1 MDKFFR
7 KNRRKLN
14 ASWDII
20 IEGLMVNNKST
31 FFTALYQ
38 AMMEHPS
45 YVILSDMPVARKI
58 ELLSNML
65 KYYEERD
72 DFEKCAKLY
81 KMQQQVNQTL
91 C

>member
-20 IEGLMVNNKST
+20 IEGLMVNNKSR

-65 KYYEERD
+65 KYYEDRE

-81 KMQQQVNQTL
+81 EMQQQVNQNL